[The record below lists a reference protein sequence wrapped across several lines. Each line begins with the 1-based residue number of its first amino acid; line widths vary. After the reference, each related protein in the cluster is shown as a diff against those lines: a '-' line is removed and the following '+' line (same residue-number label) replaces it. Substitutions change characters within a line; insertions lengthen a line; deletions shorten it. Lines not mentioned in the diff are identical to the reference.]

1 VVGTTSTR
9 VAILVVAL
17 AAASCRPPPRVRAH
31 CSGERAFLPFDAQ
44 RSTPSPEP
52 SATGVLDALVAWYQR
67 SGRAPSVPQGGC
79 PFSPSCSVYARD
91 AIARYGP
98 LAIVLVI
105 DRVIVREHVHASAY
119 YPMICVD
126 HATRLAD
133 EVP

>member
-1 VVGTTSTR
+1 MIIATR
-9 VAILVVAL
+9 AFLVVVAL
-17 AAASCRPPPRVRAH
+17 VAASCRPPPRVRAH
-31 CSGERAFLPFDAQ
+31 CTGDRAFLPFDAPRAAPPPQ
-44 RSTPSPEP
+44 RRS
-52 SATGVLDALVAWYQR
+52 TGVLDALVAWYQR
-67 SGRAPSVPQGGC
+67 DGRAKTVPQGGC
-79 PFSPSCSVYARD
+79 PFAPSCSVYARD

-105 DRVIVREHVHASAY
+105 DRLIVREHVHASAY